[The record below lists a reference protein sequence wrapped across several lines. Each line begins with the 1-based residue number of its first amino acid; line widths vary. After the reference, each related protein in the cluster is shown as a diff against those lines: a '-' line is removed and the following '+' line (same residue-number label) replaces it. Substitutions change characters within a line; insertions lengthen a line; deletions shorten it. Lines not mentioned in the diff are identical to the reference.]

1 MLDKLFMAMVMLTMN
16 IGGRYLAMELPT
28 SIEQL
33 FTKYV
38 FLRIFVLFAIIF
50 SATHDLLIAIII
62 TLIVLILFRY
72 LINCDSEFC
81 ILNKGEFK
89 ATGQSGA
96 PGAPPSK
103 VSEEQYIQAKRV
115 LDKYMDE
122 KYSGMR

>member
-28 SIEQL
+28 SVEQL

-50 SATHDLLIAIII
+50 SATHDLVVAIVI
-62 TLIVLILFRY
+62 TLIVLIIFRY

-81 ILNKGEFK
+81 LLDKQNFK
-89 ATGQSGA
+89 PTNGQA
-96 PGAPPSK
+96 PK
-103 VSEEQYIQAKRV
+103 ISEEQYIQAKRV
-115 LDKYMDE
+115 IDKYMDE
-122 KYSGMR
+122 KYTGM

>member
-81 ILNKGEFK
+81 ILDKRDFK
-89 ATGQSGA
+89 PVQTGSGST
-96 PGAPPSK
+96 PK

-122 KYSGMR
+122 KYSGLR

>member
-1 MLDKLFMAMVMLTMN
+1 MLDKLFMAMIMLTMN

-89 ATGQSGA
+89 PTGAGQSGA
-96 PGAPPSK
+96 PPSK
-103 VSEEQYIQAKRV
+103 ISEEQYIQAKRV

>member
-1 MLDKLFMAMVMLTMN
+1 
-16 IGGRYLAMELPT
+16 MELPT

-81 ILNKGEFK
+81 ILDKRDFK
-89 ATGQSGA
+89 PVQTGSGST
-96 PGAPPSK
+96 PK

-122 KYSGMR
+122 KYSGLR

>member
-89 ATGQSGA
+89 GTGAAG
-96 PGAPPSK
+96 PGAAPK

>member
-1 MLDKLFMAMVMLTMN
+1 
-16 IGGRYLAMELPT
+16 MELPT

-81 ILNKGEFK
+81 ILDKRDFK
-89 ATGQSGA
+89 PVQTGSGSI
-96 PGAPPSK
+96 PK

-122 KYSGMR
+122 KYSGLR

>member
-1 MLDKLFMAMVMLTMN
+1 
-16 IGGRYLAMELPT
+16 MEVPT

-89 ATGQSGA
+89 STGATGG
-96 PGAPPSK
+96 PGVTPK

>member
-50 SATHDLLIAIII
+50 SATHDLLIATII
-62 TLIVLILFRY
+62 TLLVLILFRY
-72 LINCDSEFC
+72 LLNCDSDFC
-81 ILNKGEFK
+81 ILDKRDFK
-89 ATGQSGA
+89 PVQTGTGTGGT
-96 PGAPPSK
+96 PK